1 MLQMKEKD
9 YCYKT
14 AECTNNIGARR
25 KFLKGLAYGTV
36 AASMPGFTGI
46 AKAST
51 NWLQRPR
58 ELAFYNLHTEEKL
71 SLTYFEGG
79 QYITDAVKELNYL
92 LRDHR
97 SDDVYSMDLELYD
110 LLYDL
115 QSMLG
120 GNKTLQVISGYR
132 SPSTN
137 AMLKRQSSGVAKK
150 SLHMLGQAID
160 IRIEGVDSR
169 VVQKASIAM
178 KRGGVGYYRQSDFVH
193 VDTGGVRKW

>member
-1 MLQMKEKD
+1 MKKTKF
-9 YCYKT
+9 CYKT
-14 AECTNNIGARR
+14 DELFDNLAARR
-25 KFLKGLAYGTV
+25 RFLKGLAYGT
-36 AASMPGFTGI
+36 AALSMSGMTGI

-51 NWLQRPR
+51 SWLQGPR
-58 ELAFYNLHTEEKL
+58 VLAFHNLHTEEKL
-71 SLTYFEGG
+71 SLTYFEDGR
-79 QYITDAVKELNYL
+79 YVTDAVQDLNYL

-137 AMLKRQSSGVAKK
+137 AMLQRQSSGVAKK

-169 VVQKASIAM
+169 TIQKASIALN
-178 KRGGVGYYRQSDFVH
+178 RGGVGYYGRSDFVH
-193 VDTGGVRKW
+193 VDTGSVRHW